1 MSRPVRIGLDCDGV
15 LYDQVDAFRWWIH
28 HSTGRSLD
36 ELGPATAWHFYRD
49 DWGYTLPEFLDMFT
63 AGVRAGAIFGQG
75 APLPGTVRSL
85 QRLREAGH
93 RLIVVTNREI
103 AGIDLAVTE
112 QLTRTWL
119 DTWQLP
125 IDDLVISA
133 DKTVADVDLFLEDS
147 IDNYDAIDRHGHAI
161 PVLFDRPWNQDNGTR
176 WRVSDWVQFEDFAQR
191 IAAELGRA
199 KRTLSQRLPSS
210 SCAATDRSS
219 HEQDD

>member
-147 IDNYDAIDRHGHAI
+147 IDNYDAIG
-161 PVLFDRPWNQDNGTR
+161 R
-176 WRVSDWVQFEDFAQR
+176 WRTVEAIKDGTGENPALDPSGVLPD
-191 IAAELGRA
+191 GRA
-199 KRTLSQRLPSS
+199 FADSV
-210 SCAATDRSS
+210 AASGAAAIFLVYFLLAGAA
-219 HEQDD
+219 